1 MFANGAVSFVLN
13 GDSTSGCTA
22 AIVVKCI
29 LYGQILQ
36 VSIIPRDKKCGSC
49 GNAFIG
55 DAWFVT
61 DNRLFST
68 GTYERNV
75 IAVDRCKHRFAEV
88 INPIWN
94 ENLSAVTACFSIG
107 NE

>member
-36 VSIIPRDKKCGSC
+36 VSVVSRDEKCGSC
-49 GNAFIG
+49 GNTFIG

-61 DNRLFST
+61 DDRLFST

-94 ENLSAVTACFSIG
+94 ENLSAVTACFGIG